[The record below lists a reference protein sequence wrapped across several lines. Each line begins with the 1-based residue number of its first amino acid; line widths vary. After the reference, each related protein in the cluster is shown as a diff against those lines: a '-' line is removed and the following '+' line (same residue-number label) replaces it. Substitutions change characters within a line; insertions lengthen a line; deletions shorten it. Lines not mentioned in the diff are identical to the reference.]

1 MLSPRELTCA
11 VDCCS
16 CRPPWLL
23 GDSTTDQPDVKTE
36 PDSTQWSTNQAV
48 MMGMLLMLLM
58 VSMISAAGYFYC
70 RLATA
75 VPAGFTRV
83 GRSKLLY
90 KQMAVIGTG
99 SNGTTVHE
107 GRLGTQNIAVKKML
121 KGYYTKDTADREMQL
136 LIQMNHINVVRYYQH
151 EDCGEFFYLALELC
165 PFSLNDAIRNR
176 LGPFAPAG
184 SDEEQDEHKS
194 EQQESQHR
202 SENTL
207 SPPIRQLLS
216 GMISGVSYLH
226 KMRVVHRDLKPHNVL
241 LSSCSDKP
249 GFFTAKIADMG
260 LGKQLGR
267 DLSSF
272 SPSHNSKMKGK
283 KTAPRKRRGPFDFGE
298 PSRSSYSI
306 MSAGTI
312 GWQAP
317 EALLRSL
324 SPDDS
329 PTSSSDTSGSDSAQS
344 PKDAA
349 QTERLTRAVD
359 IFSLGCIFYTCLEPG
374 EHPYGSYFERQQ
386 NILKGA
392 KDLSALQHYP
402 RVSVGI
408 CVARFTRAIACTSL
422 VV

>member
-1 MLSPRELTCA
+1 
-11 VDCCS
+11 
-16 CRPPWLL
+16 
-23 GDSTTDQPDVKTE
+23 
-36 PDSTQWSTNQAV
+36 

-58 VSMISAAGYFYC
+58 VAMTSAAGYFCC
-70 RLATA
+70 RFATA
-75 VPAGFTRV
+75 VPPGFTRV
-83 GRSKLLY
+83 GNSKLLY
-90 KQMAVIGTG
+90 KQTAVIGTG

-151 EDCGEFFYLALELC
+151 EECGEFFYLALELC
-165 PFSLNDAIRNR
+165 PFSLNDAIRNS
-176 LGPFAPAG
+176 LGPFQPADG
-184 SDEEQDEHKS
+184 DQAQDENKS
-194 EQQESQHR
+194 EQKAEHSSEHR
-202 SENTL
+202 SENSL
-207 SPPIRQLLS
+207 SAPIRHLLS

-272 SPSHNSKMKGK
+272 SPSHNSKVKGK
-283 KTAPRKRRGPFDFGE
+283 KANPRKRRGPFDLRE

-324 SPDDS
+324 SPDNS
-329 PTSSSDTSGSDSAQS
+329 PTHSPDGSASELPPS
-344 PKDAA
+344 PEEVA

-374 EHPYGSYFERQQ
+374 EHPYGGYFERQQ

-392 KDLSALQHYP
+392 KDLSALNKYP
-402 RVSVGI
+402 RVSGRYLC
-408 CVARFTRAIACTSL
+408 CVND
-422 VV
+422 